1 MGRNKKGDYSKD
13 EFDAFSPGIRQGNN
27 GWRRKRKERIVNQ
40 PPAKLNVHVHGLIF
54 AVLAVV
60 FVVYP
65 LAQWAFGI

>member
-40 PPAKLNVHVHGLIF
+40 PPAKLNVDVHCF
-54 AVLAVV
+54 KPTA
-60 FVVYP
+60 
-65 LAQWAFGI
+65 